1 MIVVDKKSYKM
12 AIDETKR
19 LLSVQILGLLREADT
34 EEYLQDLQETIQK
47 VNRSNYTF
55 MVDATYQTPSPSK
68 VAAELDNIMLFY
80 SSLGFKDI
88 VIVKPKSKIAQVQI
102 RNALERIDFNG
113 TFIES
118 K

>member
-47 VNRSNYTF
+47 VNRSIYTF

-80 SSLGFKDI
+80 SSLGFQDI
-88 VIVKPKSKIAQVQI
+88 IIVK
-102 RNALERIDFNG
+102 
-113 TFIES
+113 
-118 K
+118 

>member
-47 VNRSNYTF
+47 VNRSIYTF

-80 SSLGFKDI
+80 SSLGFQDI
-88 VIVKPKSKIAQVQI
+88 IIVKPKSKIAQVQI

>member
-19 LLSVQILGLLREADT
+19 LVSVQVLGLVREADT
-34 EEYLQDLQETIQK
+34 AGYLQDLQETINK

-80 SSLGFKDI
+80 SSFGFKDI

-102 RNALERIDFNG
+102 RNALERIEFNG